1 MNKYLLQ
8 SSFLLF
14 VLLLVNFGTARIV
27 NDLNDA
33 DNELSERDLDDSLL
47 EEKYVKI
54 SMFYRIKLIRFR
66 Y

>member
-27 NDLNDA
+27 NDLSDA

-47 EEKYVKI
+47 EEKYVKKFPCFI
-54 SMFYRIKLIRFR
+54 EI
-66 Y
+66 

>member
-1 MNKYLLQ
+1 MNKYILQ

-54 SMFYRIKLIRFR
+54 SMFYLLKLRFR

>member
-54 SMFYRIKLIRFR
+54 SMFYRIKLIRFT